1 MPRPG
6 RTASWNWPRPADRYV
21 GVSETPKSQR
31 SSWQRTHTCGD
42 LTRANQGQQVVLN
55 GWIENHRHHG
65 QLIFVDLRD
74 RYGVTQIVVDQET
87 QEMAPG
93 LFDLVRRLGQ
103 EDVLSVRG
111 RVRERG
117 QNVNKNR
124 STGEIEVLALEVTV
138 LTEAEPPPFEVLDDA
153 EANEEL
159 RMQYRYLDLRRRP
172 LQEALVKRARF
183 VTAIRNF
190 LQGQRF
196 IDIETPILTK
206 SSPEGA
212 RDYLVPSRVHP
223 GKFYA
228 LPQSPQIW
236 KQLCM
241 VAGLD
246 RYYQIARCFR
256 DEDLRADRQPEFTQI
271 DLEMSFVEEHDVLDV
286 VEAMVVHGMKEGFG
300 VDLPQPFPRFD
311 FAEAIARYGSDK
323 PDLRFGMLLTDCTEL
338 ARKSAFGV
346 FSGAVAGG
354 GIVKGLCAKGAAEK
368 YSRKG
373 IDELTAFAQTYGAKG
388 MAWAKVTDK
397 GLEGSIAKFYAGE
410 AGQELIAHMGAAP
423 GDLLVFVADSSK
435 VVHKALGELRLK
447 LGSALGLR
455 DPKVFRCCWVLN
467 FPMFEYNE
475 DKQRWQFAHNPF
487 SAPLDWDV
495 QDFAVD
501 TEKHRSRAY
510 DFVMNGWELG
520 SGSIRIHRPAL
531 QAKVFSFLGIDEATQ
546 RANFGY
552 VLDAYKYGAPPHGG
566 IALGVDRLVALALGR
581 EGIRDV
587 IAFPKTATAYDLLSE
602 APSFVSD
609 EQMHEL
615 QIAST
620 AKKDT
625 AGGA

>member
-1 MPRPG
+1 M
-6 RTASWNWPRPADRYV
+6 
-21 GVSETPKSQR
+21 KQR

-42 LTRANQGQQVVLN
+42 LTKLHVGEEVVLN

-74 RYGVTQIVVDQET
+74 RYGITQIVVDQET
-87 QEMAPG
+87 GEAPPG
-93 LFDLVRRLGQ
+93 LFETVRRLGQ

-111 RVRERG
+111 RVRARG

-124 STGEIEVLALEVTV
+124 STGEIEVLALGVTV
-138 LTEAEPPPFEVLDDA
+138 LSEAEPPPFEVLDEA

-183 VTAIRNF
+183 VTAIRNY
-190 LQGQRF
+190 LQEHRF

-206 SSPEGA
+206 STPEGA

-271 DLEMSFVEEHDVLDV
+271 DLEMSFVEEHDVLDL
-286 VEAMVVHGMKEGFG
+286 VEGMVVHGLREGFG
-300 VDLPQPFPRFD
+300 IELPQPFPRFD
-311 FAEAIARYGSDK
+311 YETAMALYGNDK
-323 PDLRFGMLLTDCTEL
+323 PDLRFGMTLVDCTEL

-346 FSGAVAGG
+346 FSGAVAQG
-354 GIVKGLCAKGAAEK
+354 GIVKGLCATGAAEK
-368 YSRKG
+368 FSRKG
-373 IDELTAFAQTYGAKG
+373 IDELTTFVQGFGAKG
-388 MAWAKVTDK
+388 LAWAKVTAA
-397 GLEGSIAKFYAGE
+397 GVEGSIAKFYAGE
-410 AGQELIAHMGAAP
+410 AGRELLAHFDAKP
-423 GDLLVFVADSSK
+423 GDLLLFVADQPK
-435 VVHKALGELRLK
+435 VVHKALGEVRLK
-447 LGSALGLR
+447 VGGLLGLR
-455 DPKVFRCCWVLN
+455 DPKQFRCCWVLN
-467 FPMFEYNE
+467 FPMFEWNDE
-475 DKQRWQFAHNPF
+475 KQRWQFAHNPF
-487 SAPLDWDV
+487 SAPVDWDV
-495 QDFAVD
+495 QDFSVD

-520 SGSIRIHRPAL
+520 SGSIRIHRTEL
-531 QAKVFSFLGIDEATQ
+531 QAKVFDFLGISKEHQ
-546 RANFGY
+546 RANFGFL
-552 VLDAYKYGAPPHGG
+552 LDAYKYGGPPHGG
-566 IALGVDRLVALALGR
+566 IALGVDRLVTLALGR

-602 APSFVSD
+602 APSEVTD
-609 EQMHEL
+609 EQLREL
-615 QIAST
+615 SIASL
-620 AKKDT
+620 AKRQP
-625 AGGA
+625 

>member
-1 MPRPG
+1 M
-6 RTASWNWPRPADRYV
+6 
-21 GVSETPKSQR
+21 KQR
-31 SSWQRTHTCGD
+31 SPWQRTHTCGE
-42 LTRANQGQQVVLN
+42 LHGAHSGSEVVLN

-74 RYGVTQIVVDQET
+74 RYGVTQVVVDAET
-87 QEMAPG
+87 PDAAPG
-93 LFDLVRRLGQ
+93 LFELVRRLGQ
-103 EDVLSVRG
+103 EDVVSVRG
-111 RVRERG
+111 LVRQRG

-124 STGEIEVLALEVTV
+124 ATGEIEVVARQCTV
-138 LTEAEPPPFEVLDDA
+138 LTEAEPPPFEVLDDV

-159 RMQYRYLDLRRRP
+159 RMKFRYLDLRRRP
-172 LQEALVKRARF
+172 LQEALVKRAKF

-190 LQGQRF
+190 LQRENF

-212 RDYLVPSRVHP
+212 RDYLVPSRVHT

-300 VDLPQPFPRFD
+300 IDLPQPFPRFD
-311 FAEAIARYGSDK
+311 FAEAIANYGSDK
-323 PDLRFGMLLTDCTEL
+323 PDLRFGMLLIDCCEL

-346 FSGAVAGG
+346 FAGAMANGG
-354 GIVKGLCAKGAAEK
+354 MVKGLCAKGAAEK

-373 IDELTAFAQTYGAKG
+373 IDELTAYAQTYGAKG
-388 MAWAKVTDK
+388 LAWAKVTDK
-397 GLEGSIAKFYAGE
+397 GLEGSIAKFYAGD

-455 DPKVFRCCWVLN
+455 DPKQFRCCWVLN
-467 FPMFEYNE
+467 FPMFEYND

-501 TEKHRSRAY
+501 TEQHRSRAY

-520 SGSIRIHRPAL
+520 SGSIRIHRPEL
-531 QAKVFSFLGIDEATQ
+531 QAKVFSFLGIDAATQ

-587 IAFPKTATAYDLLSE
+587 IAFPKTAQAFDLLSE
-602 APSFVSD
+602 APSLVSQEQLD
-609 EQMHEL
+609 ELE
-615 QIAST
+615 IAST
-620 AKKDT
+620 AKRPD
-625 AGGA
+625 GA